1 MVDLLSNFSEFTG
14 IYTFMNS
21 PWGWPTA
28 ESIHFLGL
36 AMLIGTVGV
45 FDLRMLGIG
54 RGIAYLDMH
63 KLVKIGVLGYFLNL
77 MTGIMFLTTAPDQ
90 YIYNPAFQT
99 KLFFMFVAGL
109 NVFWF
114 YTTYSKQVKAT
125 DATNS
130 VAEQAKLIAGLSLL
144 CWTIVIIC
152 GRLITYFRPPY
163 HWCWFC

>member
-36 AMLIGTVGV
+36 AMLIGTV
-45 FDLRMLGIG
+45 
-54 RGIAYLDMH
+54 
-63 KLVKIGVLGYFLNL
+63 VLGYFLNL

-130 VAEQAKLIAGLSLL
+130 VVEQAKLIAGLSLL

-163 HWCWFC
+163 HWCWLC

>member
-77 MTGIMFLTTAPDQ
+77 MTGIMFLTTAPGVASL
-90 YIYNPAFQT
+90 PA
-99 KLFFMFVAGL
+99 LFSDIKYRANLLLVEEGSFIILALF
-109 NVFWF
+109 
-114 YTTYSKQVKAT
+114 
-125 DATNS
+125 
-130 VAEQAKLIAGLSLL
+130 IAPNLEGIL
-144 CWTIVIIC
+144 
-152 GRLITYFRPPY
+152 
-163 HWCWFC
+163 